1 MKKFFL
7 MIISLI
13 LCLSTFSFVFAGFE
27 DVANT
32 KYETAVDSLA
42 DMNVINGMPNGSFEP
57 YSNVTRAQFAKML
70 VEALDIE
77 SATANLSFSDLDKTH
92 WAIEYINIASANKIV
107 NGYEDGTFRP
117 EDNVLYAEAVTM
129 VMRAIGKDVGLSS
142 TGAWYNKYMN
152 KASNI
157 NLLTEITGVDA
168 EKNLNRGDTAI
179 LISNMLNL
187 PVEEIELDDFTLSFL
202 KLENN
207 ERNMVY
213 SPLSIKYA
221 LKMLKDGA
229 DGNTK
234 AEIEDL
240 IKELGLT
247 KYENIKD
254 VLSLANS
261 VYVREKY
268 KENILKEY
276 TDALAQNYNAELKY
290 DSFESAVNINNW
302 IEEKTLGIIKNLL
315 DDSAVQDP
323 AVIMLLINALAI
335 DMEWGYQFDEA
346 NTYGRNFELSDGTTM
361 VATTM
366 STRASTDETHFYVD
380 DDITV
385 LSKKLKKYGDI
396 QLEFVAIMPEEN
408 LSEYVSKV
416 TMEDL
421 NEIIADLKPASSQ
434 EAKDGLQITIP
445 KFSYDYTL
453 NLKQDLNRLGIK
465 DAFSPNSA
473 DFSKI
478 SQDID
483 LFVGNAIHKADI
495 EFSEEGIK
503 AAAVTV
509 FIMAG
514 NAMIQD
520 PPEYVYINID
530 KPFMYL
536 IRDVATGEVWFV
548 GTVYEPNLWENDK
561 AEYKWN

>member
-7 MIISLI
+7 MTISLI
-13 LCLSTFSFVFAGFE
+13 LCLSTFNFVFAGFE

-32 KYETAVDSLA
+32 KYENAVDLLA

-70 VEALDIE
+70 VEALDIDGT
-77 SATANLSFSDLDKTH
+77 TANISFSDLDESH
-92 WAIEYINIASANKIV
+92 WAIEYVNIASANKIV

-129 VMRAIGKDVGLSS
+129 VMRAIGKDVGVSQA
-142 TGAWYNKYMN
+142 GAWYSKYMN

-157 NLLTEITGVDA
+157 NLLTEITEVDA
-168 EKNLNRGDTAI
+168 EENLNRGDTAI

-187 PVEEIELDDFTLSFL
+187 PVEEINLDDFTLSFL

-221 LKMLKDGA
+221 LKMLADGA

-234 AEIEDL
+234 TEIDNL
-240 IKELGLT
+240 IKDLDLT

-261 VYVREKY
+261 VYVREEY

-276 TDALAQNYNAELKY
+276 TDTLAQNYNAEVKY

-346 NTYGRNFELSDGTTM
+346 KTYGRNFELSDGTTM

-366 STRASTDETHFYVD
+366 STRTRTDETYFYVD
-380 DDITV
+380 NDITV
-385 LSKKLKKYGDI
+385 LT
-396 QLEFVAIMPEEN
+396 E
-408 LSEYVSKV
+408 
-416 TMEDL
+416 
-421 NEIIADLKPASSQ
+421 
-434 EAKDGLQITIP
+434 
-445 KFSYDYTL
+445 
-453 NLKQDLNRLGIK
+453 
-465 DAFSPNSA
+465 
-473 DFSKI
+473 
-478 SQDID
+478 
-483 LFVGNAIHKADI
+483 
-495 EFSEEGIK
+495 
-503 AAAVTV
+503 
-509 FIMAG
+509 
-514 NAMIQD
+514 
-520 PPEYVYINID
+520 
-530 KPFMYL
+530 
-536 IRDVATGEVWFV
+536 
-548 GTVYEPNLWENDK
+548 
-561 AEYKWN
+561 